1 MADKYS
7 ESRATTDDRGSYR
20 AEMNMTVKNHKD
32 TEAEVVIIYSNSYAD
47 NLKFQWLEE
56 NVELEKKTSTEF
68 RWKKVLQPDEIWV
81 TKWVE
86 NYRR

>member
-1 MADKYS
+1 
-7 ESRATTDDRGSYR
+7 
-20 AEMNMTVKNHKD
+20 MNMTVKNHKD

-56 NVELEKKTSTEF
+56 NVELEKRTSTEF